1 MIKKFILAT
10 VITLSVTS
18 INVLASE
25 NVNDKSDE
33 SKSSSLI
40 GETYEIVKEPNMFF
54 SIPGDNVESYK
65 DENGIERE
73 EFKKDKEGQESINR
87 LVTKTKSKYE
97 IALAENASE
106 KYNTFSAMP
115 VVLNDSGQVAYSEKS
130 MGRLVKYK
138 NGSPGG
144 YGEITNIYANPNLTN
159 DFTYINHGYVDDV
172 PIIEDRGNVAKIE
185 VGGYEG
191 WVNKDTSSGNYDL
204 VIVPLNQVKNPS
216 YYIVR
221 DGELIHYISSD
232 LTNYS
237 EGGYE
242 VVIGPAPNFL
252 NENVKYYSYDNK
264 YFYKDLST
272 LIGDLQND
280 NHNNSVNANNPF
292 YPYYMYLPFR
302 SKTTFTAEELNNFI
316 AKKTK
321 SYSKLRGTG
330 QAFIDAQNK
339 YGANALLLLG
349 LAANESAWGTS
360 QIAQQKNNLFGIN
373 AIDSSPGASANSFET
388 VEGCINDFAKYYI
401 SRGYSDPEDWRY
413 FGGYLGNK
421 GSGANVKYAS
431 DPFWGEKAGQN
442 AYIADYWTSGK
453 GIAGLKD
460 YNYYQLVIY
469 TGASSVTNKDNE
481 KLYDVGGLYT
491 ERVEKIGATTIL
503 TSKEKI
509 NHNGKECYEINPV
522 RTTPVISNGSPVA
535 FKGPYDWNDKG
546 FVDASKVKLINEGKH
561 SENVIGKW
569 VMNEGIW
576 YYYLGEKYAVGLK
589 FIDGYWYYF
598 NQNGEMQIGWQKI
611 GGKWYY
617 FRPDGNMRIGWEEI
631 NGYWYYFGS
640 NGVMQT
646 GWQELGGIWYYF
658 RPDGN
663 MKVGWEEIN
672 GKWYHF
678 ATDGVLETNKVV
690 GDWYVNNDGVGN
702 QIVTEGVY
710 GKSGKGRDLEYYRIG
725 HGKKV
730 LFSVF
735 GVHGYE
741 DAWSGD
747 SQELKI
753 IAEKSVN
760 RLRSEYNTK
769 GIDLSEW
776 SVYIIPSANP
786 DGRIDGWTNNGP
798 GRTTVTTKNDINR
811 SFPTGFS
818 PFYSARNY
826 TGPTALGSPEA
837 KALYGFINKTME
849 GATEKVLL
857 DVHGWE
863 NKTIGN
869 PSIARYFDNEFGFR
883 NINKYPGGFVITYGN
898 AIGAKSVLVEFP
910 VPYSHQDILRRDFSG
925 KFSNGL
931 VNILLN
937 N

>member
-1 MIKKFILAT
+1 MIKRKGYLNILLGGILA
-10 VITLSVTS
+10 
-18 INVLASE
+18 
-25 NVNDKSDE
+25 
-33 SKSSSLI
+33 SSL
-40 GETYEIVKEPNMFF
+40 
-54 SIPGDNVESYK
+54 
-65 DENGIERE
+65 
-73 EFKKDKEGQESINR
+73 
-87 LVTKTKSKYE
+87 L
-97 IALAENASE
+97 L
-106 KYNTFSAMP
+106 NT
-115 VVLNDSGQVAYSEKS
+115 
-130 MGRLVKYK
+130 
-138 NGSPGG
+138 
-144 YGEITNIYANPNLTN
+144 TIYAIDNTN
-159 DFTYINHGYVDDV
+159 
-172 PIIEDRGNVAKIE
+172 
-185 VGGYEG
+185 
-191 WVNKDTSSGNYDL
+191 
-204 VIVPLNQVKNPS
+204 KN
-216 YYIVR
+216 
-221 DGELIHYISSD
+221 
-232 LTNYS
+232 
-237 EGGYE
+237 
-242 VVIGPAPNFL
+242 
-252 NENVKYYSYDNK
+252 
-264 YFYKDLST
+264 DLS
-272 LIGDLQND
+272 
-280 NHNNSVNANNPF
+280 NNSV
-292 YPYYMYLPFR
+292 
-302 SKTTFTAEELNNFI
+302 
-316 AKKTK
+316 
-321 SYSKLRGTG
+321 
-330 QAFIDAQNK
+330 QIDNK
-339 YGANALLLLG
+339 
-349 LAANESAWGTS
+349 E
-360 QIAQQKNNLFGIN
+360 KNNNDSVKENISNN
-373 AIDSSPGASANSFET
+373 AK
-388 VEGCINDFAKYYI
+388 V
-401 SRGYSDPEDWRY
+401 SDT
-413 FGGYLGNK
+413 L
-421 GSGANVKYAS
+421 
-431 DPFWGEKAGQN
+431 
-442 AYIADYWTSGK
+442 
-453 GIAGLKD
+453 
-460 YNYYQLVIY
+460 
-469 TGASSVTNKDNE
+469 NE
-481 KLYDVGGLYT
+481 KENSNVSNDSKAVD
-491 ERVEKIGATTIL
+491 KIKSGWQEIEGNWYYFN
-503 TSKEKI
+503 S
-509 NHNGKECYEINPV
+509 NGNMKTGWEEIN
-522 RTTPVISNGSPVA
+522 
-535 FKGPYDWNDKG
+535 
-546 FVDASKVKLINEGKH
+546 
-561 SENVIGKW
+561 
-569 VMNEGIW
+569 
-576 YYYLGEKYAVGLK
+576 
-589 FIDGYWYYF
+589 GYWYYF
-598 NQNGEMQIGWQKI
+598 NNDGIMQTGWQEI

-617 FRPDGNMRIGWEEI
+617 FRPDGNMRVGWEQI

-640 NGVMQT
+640 DGSMQT
-646 GWQELGGIWYYF
+646 GWQEVGGIWYYF

-663 MKVGWEEIN
+663 MKTGWEEIN
-672 GKWYHF
+672 GYWYYFNGDGVMQTGWQEIGGVWYYFRLDGNMRIGWEQINGYWYYFGSNGAMQTGWQELGGTWYYFRTDGNMKVGWEEIDGKWYYF

-837 KALYGFINKTME
+837 KALYSFINKTME

-925 KFSNGL
+925 KFANGL

>member
-1 MIKKFILAT
+1 MKRKGYLNILLGGILA
-10 VITLSVTS
+10 
-18 INVLASE
+18 
-25 NVNDKSDE
+25 
-33 SKSSSLI
+33 SSL
-40 GETYEIVKEPNMFF
+40 
-54 SIPGDNVESYK
+54 
-65 DENGIERE
+65 
-73 EFKKDKEGQESINR
+73 
-87 LVTKTKSKYE
+87 L
-97 IALAENASE
+97 L
-106 KYNTFSAMP
+106 NT
-115 VVLNDSGQVAYSEKS
+115 
-130 MGRLVKYK
+130 
-138 NGSPGG
+138 
-144 YGEITNIYANPNLTN
+144 TIYAIDNTN
-159 DFTYINHGYVDDV
+159 
-172 PIIEDRGNVAKIE
+172 
-185 VGGYEG
+185 
-191 WVNKDTSSGNYDL
+191 
-204 VIVPLNQVKNPS
+204 KN
-216 YYIVR
+216 
-221 DGELIHYISSD
+221 
-232 LTNYS
+232 
-237 EGGYE
+237 
-242 VVIGPAPNFL
+242 
-252 NENVKYYSYDNK
+252 
-264 YFYKDLST
+264 DLS
-272 LIGDLQND
+272 
-280 NHNNSVNANNPF
+280 NNSV
-292 YPYYMYLPFR
+292 
-302 SKTTFTAEELNNFI
+302 
-316 AKKTK
+316 
-321 SYSKLRGTG
+321 
-330 QAFIDAQNK
+330 QIDNK
-339 YGANALLLLG
+339 
-349 LAANESAWGTS
+349 E
-360 QIAQQKNNLFGIN
+360 KNNNDSVKENISNN
-373 AIDSSPGASANSFET
+373 AK
-388 VEGCINDFAKYYI
+388 V
-401 SRGYSDPEDWRY
+401 SDT
-413 FGGYLGNK
+413 L
-421 GSGANVKYAS
+421 
-431 DPFWGEKAGQN
+431 
-442 AYIADYWTSGK
+442 
-453 GIAGLKD
+453 
-460 YNYYQLVIY
+460 
-469 TGASSVTNKDNE
+469 NE
-481 KLYDVGGLYT
+481 KENSNVSNDSKAVD
-491 ERVEKIGATTIL
+491 KIKSGWQEIEGNWYYFN
-503 TSKEKI
+503 S
-509 NHNGKECYEINPV
+509 NGNMKTGWEEIN
-522 RTTPVISNGSPVA
+522 
-535 FKGPYDWNDKG
+535 
-546 FVDASKVKLINEGKH
+546 
-561 SENVIGKW
+561 
-569 VMNEGIW
+569 
-576 YYYLGEKYAVGLK
+576 
-589 FIDGYWYYF
+589 GYWYYF
-598 NQNGEMQIGWQKI
+598 NNDGIMQTGWQEI

-617 FRPDGNMRIGWEEI
+617 FRPDGNMRVGWEQINGYWYYFGSDGSMQTGWQEVGGIWYYFRPDGNMKTGWEEINGYWYYFNGDGVMQTGWQEIGGVWYYFRLDGNMRIGWEEI

-640 NGVMQT
+640 NGAMQT
-646 GWQELGGIWYYF
+646 GWQELGGTWYYF
-658 RPDGN
+658 RTDGN
-663 MKVGWEEIN
+663 MKVGWEEID
-672 GKWYHF
+672 GKWYYF

-925 KFSNGL
+925 KFANGL

>member
-1 MIKKFILAT
+1 MIKRKGYLNILLGGILA
-10 VITLSVTS
+10 
-18 INVLASE
+18 
-25 NVNDKSDE
+25 
-33 SKSSSLI
+33 SSL
-40 GETYEIVKEPNMFF
+40 
-54 SIPGDNVESYK
+54 
-65 DENGIERE
+65 
-73 EFKKDKEGQESINR
+73 
-87 LVTKTKSKYE
+87 L
-97 IALAENASE
+97 L
-106 KYNTFSAMP
+106 NT
-115 VVLNDSGQVAYSEKS
+115 
-130 MGRLVKYK
+130 
-138 NGSPGG
+138 
-144 YGEITNIYANPNLTN
+144 TIYAIDNTN
-159 DFTYINHGYVDDV
+159 
-172 PIIEDRGNVAKIE
+172 
-185 VGGYEG
+185 
-191 WVNKDTSSGNYDL
+191 
-204 VIVPLNQVKNPS
+204 KN
-216 YYIVR
+216 
-221 DGELIHYISSD
+221 
-232 LTNYS
+232 
-237 EGGYE
+237 
-242 VVIGPAPNFL
+242 
-252 NENVKYYSYDNK
+252 
-264 YFYKDLST
+264 DLS
-272 LIGDLQND
+272 
-280 NHNNSVNANNPF
+280 NNSV
-292 YPYYMYLPFR
+292 
-302 SKTTFTAEELNNFI
+302 
-316 AKKTK
+316 
-321 SYSKLRGTG
+321 
-330 QAFIDAQNK
+330 QIDNK
-339 YGANALLLLG
+339 
-349 LAANESAWGTS
+349 E
-360 QIAQQKNNLFGIN
+360 KNNNDSVKENISNN
-373 AIDSSPGASANSFET
+373 AK
-388 VEGCINDFAKYYI
+388 V
-401 SRGYSDPEDWRY
+401 SDT
-413 FGGYLGNK
+413 L
-421 GSGANVKYAS
+421 
-431 DPFWGEKAGQN
+431 
-442 AYIADYWTSGK
+442 
-453 GIAGLKD
+453 
-460 YNYYQLVIY
+460 
-469 TGASSVTNKDNE
+469 NE
-481 KLYDVGGLYT
+481 KENSNVSNDSKAVD
-491 ERVEKIGATTIL
+491 KIKSGWQEIEGNWYYFN
-503 TSKEKI
+503 S
-509 NHNGKECYEINPV
+509 NGNMKTGWEEIN
-522 RTTPVISNGSPVA
+522 
-535 FKGPYDWNDKG
+535 
-546 FVDASKVKLINEGKH
+546 
-561 SENVIGKW
+561 
-569 VMNEGIW
+569 
-576 YYYLGEKYAVGLK
+576 
-589 FIDGYWYYF
+589 GYWYYF
-598 NQNGEMQIGWQKI
+598 NNDGIMQTGWQEI

-617 FRPDGNMRIGWEEI
+617 FRPDGNMRVGWEQI

-640 NGVMQT
+640 DGSMQT
-646 GWQELGGIWYYF
+646 GWQEVGGIWYYF

-663 MKVGWEEIN
+663 MKTGWEEIN
-672 GKWYHF
+672 GYWYYFNGDGVMQTGWQEIGGVWYYFRLDGNMRIGWEQINGYWYYFGSNGAMQTGWQELGGTWYYFRTDGNMKVGWEEIDGKWYYF

-925 KFSNGL
+925 KFANGL